1 MIAGY
6 VQSLT
11 SRQEFLNMKHFAKG
25 VFAGCKITIGDDWPG
40 DATAKK
46 AFLELLPK
54 NLPTFDDASVNED
67 GTSVGVACDLEKLL
81 KVVLGCAGIQKLVVS
96 KTGDIAAAAGLCVG
110 DQVVGVNDKRI
121 GAKSKVEGI
130 TSLIGGVPANTPF
143 TLSVKRAGTV
153 NVPVPQA
160 QAMYMQPMAVA
171 MQPVAVAAMATPVA
185 EAVVAV
191 PMAAPVGE
199 ATLQSV

>member
-67 GTSVGVACDLEKLL
+67 GTSVGVACDLEELL
-81 KVVLGCAGIQKLVVS
+81 KVVLGCAGIQKLVSGAGVIV
-96 KTGDIAAAAGLCVG
+96 KLVLDAARI
-110 DQVVGVNDKRI
+110 VN
-121 GAKSKVEGI
+121 GE
-130 TSLIGGVPANTPF
+130 N
-143 TLSVKRAGTV
+143 
-153 NVPVPQA
+153 
-160 QAMYMQPMAVA
+160 
-171 MQPVAVAAMATPVA
+171 VAVMSISVVRHGSFMCSAVLYPRPLAVKGSGPITCERKAMLLNEWAIDPALFCCPLFFPFLLWVSSG
-185 EAVVAV
+185 VFLGV
-191 PMAAPVGE
+191 
-199 ATLQSV
+199 